1 MKRRKSLGRGLAAIL
16 SGSSDNITNQ
26 KKKSV
31 VSLENPQSILIS
43 DIEMNPF
50 QPRNTFDQEKI
61 YELSL
66 SIEQLGIIQPI
77 TVRKINSNKYQ
88 LISGE
93 RRCKASILA
102 GIKKIPAYIRVANDQ
117 QMLEMA
123 LVENI
128 QRENLNPIEIALS
141 YQRLIKECQL
151 TQEKCSSRV
160 GKNRSTITNFLRL
173 LKLPE
178 VIQKGLSEKKISV
191 GHARALI
198 NVDKHENQINIFHDI
213 VANGY
218 SVREVEQIAKTF
230 SKSNY
235 KRVSKDNTQSNQY
248 LFSQQKMIY
257 DLSKKLNINIEMKRN
272 QNGKGKIIIPFKN
285 DEDLSRIFNI
295 IND

>member
-1 MKRRKSLGRGLAAIL
+1 MKKRNSLGRGLAAIL
-16 SGSSDNITNQ
+16 SGSTKNIANQ
-26 KKKSV
+26 KEKSI
-31 VSLENPQSILIS
+31 SLENSHSILIS

-50 QPRNTFDQEKI
+50 QPRKTFDQEKL

-77 TVRKINSNKYQ
+77 TVRKISLNKYQ

-102 GIKKIPAYIRVANDQ
+102 GIENIPAYIRIANDQ

-141 YQRLIKECQL
+141 YQRLIKECEL
-151 TQEKCSSRV
+151 TQEKCSVRV

-173 LKLPE
+173 LKLPDI
-178 VIQKGLSEKKISV
+178 IQKGLSEKKISV

-198 NVDKHENQINIFHDI
+198 NIEKQDTKINIFHDI

-230 SKSNY
+230 STSNY
-235 KRVSKDNTQSNQY
+235 KRISKEETRSNQY
-248 LFSQQKMIY
+248 LFSQQKMIH
-257 DLSKKLNINIEMKRN
+257 DLSKKLDINIAMKRN
-272 QNGKGKIIIPFKN
+272 QKGKGKIIIPFKD
-285 DEDLSRIFNI
+285 DEDLSRIFNV
-295 IND
+295 INN

>member
-1 MKRRKSLGRGLAAIL
+1 MKKRNSLGRGLAAIL
-16 SGSSDNITNQ
+16 SGSTKNIANQ
-26 KKKSV
+26 KEKSI
-31 VSLENPQSILIS
+31 SLENSHSILIS

-50 QPRNTFDQEKI
+50 QPRKTFDQEKL

-77 TVRKINSNKYQ
+77 TVRKISLNKYQ

-102 GIKKIPAYIRVANDQ
+102 GIENIPAYIRIANDQ

-141 YQRLIKECQL
+141 YQRLIKECEL
-151 TQEKCSSRV
+151 TQEKCSVRV

-173 LKLPE
+173 LKLPDI
-178 VIQKGLSEKKISV
+178 IQKGLSDKKISV

-198 NVDKHENQINIFHDI
+198 NIDKQDTKINIFHDI

-235 KRVSKDNTQSNQY
+235 KRISKEETRSNQY
-248 LFSQQKMIY
+248 LFSQQKNDSRFIEEIRHKY
-257 DLSKKLNINIEMKRN
+257 CNEKKSERKR
-272 QNGKGKIIIPFKN
+272 KN
-285 DEDLSRIFNI
+285 NYSI
-295 IND
+295 

>member
-1 MKRRKSLGRGLAAIL
+1 MKKRNSLGRGLAAIL
-16 SGSSDNITNQ
+16 SGSTNNIANQ
-26 KKKSV
+26 KEKSI
-31 VSLENPQSILIS
+31 SLENSHSILIS

-50 QPRNTFDQEKI
+50 QPRKTFDQEKL

-77 TVRKINSNKYQ
+77 TVRKISLNKYQ

-102 GIKKIPAYIRVANDQ
+102 GIENIPAYIRIANDQ

-141 YQRLIKECQL
+141 YQRLIKECEL
-151 TQEKCSSRV
+151 TQEKCSVRV

-173 LKLPE
+173 LKLPDI
-178 VIQKGLSEKKISV
+178 IQKGLSEKKISV

-198 NVDKHENQINIFHDI
+198 NIEKQDTKINIFHDI
-213 VANGY
+213 VATGY

-230 SKSNY
+230 STSNY
-235 KRVSKDNTQSNQY
+235 KRISKEETRSNQY
-248 LFSQQKMIY
+248 LFSQQKMIH
-257 DLSKKLNINIEMKRN
+257 DLSKKLDINIAMKRN
-272 QNGKGKIIIPFKN
+272 QKGKGKIIIPFKD
-285 DEDLSRIFNI
+285 DEDLSRIFNV
-295 IND
+295 INN

>member
-1 MKRRKSLGRGLAAIL
+1 MKRRNSLGRGLAAIL
-16 SGSSDNITNQ
+16 SGSTNTIANQ
-26 KKKSV
+26 KEKSI
-31 VSLENPQSILIS
+31 SLENSHSILIS

-50 QPRNTFDQEKI
+50 QPRNTFDQEKL

-77 TVRKINSNKYQ
+77 TVRKISLNKYQ

-102 GIKKIPAYIRVANDQ
+102 GIEKIPAYIRIANDQ

-141 YQRLIKECQL
+141 YQRLITECKL
-151 TQEKCSSRV
+151 TQEKCSVRV

-173 LKLPE
+173 LKLPDI
-178 VIQKGLSEKKISV
+178 IQKGLSEKKISV

-198 NVDKHENQINIFHDI
+198 NIEKQDTKINIFHDI

-235 KRVSKDNTQSNQY
+235 KRISKEETKSNQY
-248 LFSQQKMIY
+248 LFSQQKMIH
-257 DLSKKLNINIEMKRN
+257 DLSKKLDINIEMKRN
-272 QNGKGKIIIPFKN
+272 QKGKGKIIIPFKD
-285 DEDLSRIFNI
+285 DEDLSRIFNV

>member
-1 MKRRKSLGRGLAAIL
+1 MKKRNSLGRGLAAIL
-16 SGSSDNITNQ
+16 SGSTKNIANQ
-26 KKKSV
+26 KEKSI
-31 VSLENPQSILIS
+31 SLENSHSILIS

-50 QPRNTFDQEKI
+50 QPRKTFDQEKL

-77 TVRKINSNKYQ
+77 TVRKISLNKYQ

-102 GIKKIPAYIRVANDQ
+102 GIENIPAYIRIANDQ

-141 YQRLIKECQL
+141 YQRLIKECEL
-151 TQEKCSSRV
+151 TQEKCSVRV

-173 LKLPE
+173 LKLPDI
-178 VIQKGLSEKKISV
+178 IQKGLSDKKISV

-198 NVDKHENQINIFHDI
+198 NIEKQDTKINIFHDI

-235 KRVSKDNTQSNQY
+235 KRISKEETRSNQY
-248 LFSQQKMIY
+248 LFSQQKMIH
-257 DLSKKLNINIEMKRN
+257 DLSKKLDINIAMKRN
-272 QNGKGKIIIPFKN
+272 QKGKGKIIIPFKD
-285 DEDLSRIFNI
+285 DEDLSRIFNV
-295 IND
+295 INN